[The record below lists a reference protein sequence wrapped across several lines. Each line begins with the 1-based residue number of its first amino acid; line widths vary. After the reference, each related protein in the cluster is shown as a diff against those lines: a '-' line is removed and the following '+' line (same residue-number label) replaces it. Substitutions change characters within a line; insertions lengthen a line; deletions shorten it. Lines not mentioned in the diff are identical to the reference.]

1 MTRRMSGSITSK
13 LILGGCLAFV
23 GVSCS
28 AVAVGMI
35 VVPSAPDQPSA
46 GVAVLIMSFGA
57 FLVPAAILLW
67 IGTQRRRNAR
77 HLDQVVAMGQVSA
90 RLPLPQ
96 LAEQIGTS
104 VPRARELVL
113 EAITAGKLVGRMDYE
128 HGVFLSGSA
137 HTGVQKVGVQCP
149 SCSAISQVILAPGTA
164 AHCTFCGHRVA

>member
-1 MTRRMSGSITSK
+1 MTITSK
-13 LILGGCLAFV
+13 LVLGGVLAFV

-28 AVAVGMI
+28 AIGVGMI

-46 GVAVLIMSFGA
+46 GVALLIMSFGI
-57 FLVPAAILLW
+57 FLVPAAILVW
-67 IGTQRRRNAR
+67 IGILRRRNAH
-77 HLDQVVAMGQVSA
+77 HLDQVVAMGQASL

-96 LAEQIGTS
+96 LAEQLGIP

-113 EAITAGKLVGRMDYE
+113 EAIAAGKLVGRMDYE

-149 SCSAISQVILAPGTA
+149 SCSGISQVILAPGTA
-164 AHCTFCGHRVA
+164 AHCTFCGLQVV

>member
-1 MTRRMSGSITSK
+1 MIRMSYA
-13 LILGGCLAFV
+13 LGGSFAFV

-35 VVPSAPDQPSA
+35 VAPAAPHQPSA